1 MTQDQLTA
9 EAQASTVAS
18 NNSTTF
24 KAVIAGVASSIKTKS
39 NGVDFVYI
47 KATLLEGAAKGMTV
61 LATRT
66 VKNIKGEE
74 KSIPVEGEEVIV
86 YHTKLPSLK
95 VEGEYVHFFE
105 VSMSTVQVV
114 DNNTLSS
121 LL

>member
-1 MTQDQLTA
+1 MTA
-9 EAQASTVAS
+9 EQLSAEAIASTVS
-18 NNSTTF
+18 NSVF
-24 KAVIAGVASSIKTKS
+24 YKAVIAGTASSVKTKS
-39 NGVDFVYI
+39 NGVNFVYI
-47 KATLLEGAAKGMTV
+47 KVTLLDGAAKGLTV

-95 VEGEYVHFFE
+95 VEGEFAHFFE
-105 VSMSTVQVV
+105 ISTNTNQVA

>member
-9 EAQASTVAS
+9 EAQASTTVS
-18 NNSTTF
+18 NSTTF
-24 KAVIAGVASSIKTKS
+24 KAVIAGVASSIRTKS

-47 KATLLEGAAKGMTV
+47 KATLLDGAAKGMTV

-74 KSIPVEGEEVIV
+74 KSIPVEGEEIIV

-95 VEGEYVHFFE
+95 IEGEFVHFFE
-105 VSMSTVQVV
+105 ISTNTNQVA

>member
-18 NNSTTF
+18 SNSTIF
-24 KAVIAGVASSIKTKS
+24 KAVIAGVPSTVRTKS
-39 NGVDFVYI
+39 NGVEFVYI
-47 KATLLEGAAKGMTV
+47 KATLLDGAAKGMTV

-66 VKNIKGEE
+66 VKNIKGED
-74 KSIPVEGEEVIV
+74 KVIPVEGEEIIV

-95 VEGEYVHFFE
+95 VEGEFAHFFE
-105 VSMSTVQVV
+105 ISTNTNQVA
-114 DNNTLSS
+114 DNSTLSS